1 LKEKGKGLNESELPI
16 NTITGEVDLHRPYID
31 KFYIKCECGGKM
43 VRTPEVI
50 DCWFDS
56 GAMPFAQDHFPFKYD
71 DGKTLKDIKY
81 YLEKGFR
88 FPADFICEGMD
99 QTRG

>member
-1 LKEKGKGLNESELPI
+1 MK
-16 NTITGEVDLHRPYID
+16 
-31 KFYIKCECGGKM
+31 
-43 VRTPEVI
+43 RTPEVI

-71 DGKTLKDIKY
+71 DGDKLQNLNY
-81 YLEKGFR
+81 YLDKGFK
-88 FPADFICEGMD
+88 FPADFISEGMD

>member
-1 LKEKGKGLNESELPI
+1 
-16 NTITGEVDLHRPYID
+16 
-31 KFYIKCECGGKM
+31 
-43 VRTPEVI
+43 
-50 DCWFDS
+50 
-56 GAMPFAQDHFPFKYD
+56 MPFAQDHFPFKYD

>member
-1 LKEKGKGLNESELPI
+1 
-16 NTITGEVDLHRPYID
+16 
-31 KFYIKCECGGKM
+31 
-43 VRTPEVI
+43 
-50 DCWFDS
+50 
-56 GAMPFAQDHFPFKYD
+56 MPFAQDHFPFKFTD
-71 DGKTLKDIKY
+71 EINLQDLNY